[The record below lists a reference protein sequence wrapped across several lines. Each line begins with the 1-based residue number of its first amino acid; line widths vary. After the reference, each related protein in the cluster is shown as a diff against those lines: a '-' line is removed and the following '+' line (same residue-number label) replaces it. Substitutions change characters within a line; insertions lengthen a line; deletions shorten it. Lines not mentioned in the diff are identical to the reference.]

1 MRRYETI
8 VIIQP
13 GSSEDEITAVID
25 KGKEI
30 IESRGGSIVQID
42 KWGLKRLAYLI
53 RKEPQGYYVYVEY
66 AGIPEAVDELE
77 RVYRID
83 DRVLKYMTV
92 KIQDVYV
99 ADEIVETEEE
109 GEEETAEVAVAAT
122 EETAEVAATATE
134 ETTTTEEAPTAE
146 AAE

>member
-8 VIIQP
+8 IIIQP
-13 GSSEDEITAVID
+13 GSSEDEITAVVD

-53 RKEPQGYYVYVEY
+53 RKQQQGYYVYVEY
-66 AGIPEAVDELE
+66 AGTPDAVDEME

-92 KIQDVYV
+92 KLQDVYV
-99 ADEIVETEEE
+99 EDEVVAAEQES
-109 GEEETAEVAVAAT
+109 TAE
-122 EETAEVAATATE
+122 AEVTPAAPADSAPA
-134 ETTTTEEAPTAE
+134 EEAPAAE